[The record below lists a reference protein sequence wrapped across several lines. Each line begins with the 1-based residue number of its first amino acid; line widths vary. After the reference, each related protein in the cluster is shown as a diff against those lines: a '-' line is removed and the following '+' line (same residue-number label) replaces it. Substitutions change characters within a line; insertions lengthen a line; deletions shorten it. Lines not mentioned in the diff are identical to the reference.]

1 MATFNEL
8 RQWAHN
14 TNNVRK
20 SLGAVILLAP
30 MTVPLVETLVD
41 ETGALIDFA
50 TEHPEYRS
58 LGLFSA
64 DGMSFAKEAETVTTE
79 AHGYMSPVREDI
91 SSISRTVTANA
102 LEPDKRLVRE
112 ITDGTDLTGLAAS
125 AGGEIAYDEPEVPQ
139 TRRWRLIAISR
150 DINKKTGLDILRGN
164 AYPSVELTSLPTE
177 TWGADALVDELVF
190 TSYLDD
196 EAGYAR
202 RRFLA
207 GPGLDPESLGFE
219 PAPVG
224 P

>member
-8 RQWAHN
+8 RQSAHN

-30 MTVPLVETLVD
+30 MTTDPLETLVD
-41 ETGALIDFA
+41 ESGALIDFSVV
-50 TEHPEYRS
+50 HPEYRS

-64 DGMSFAKEAETVTTE
+64 DGLSFAKEAETVTTE

-102 LEPDKRLVRE
+102 LEPDKRLIRE

-139 TRRWRLIAISR
+139 NRRWRLIAISR
-150 DINKKTGLDILRGN
+150 DINKKTGLDILRAN

-207 GPGLDPESLGFE
+207 GPGLDPESLGFK
-219 PAPVG
+219 PAPAG
-224 P
+224 G